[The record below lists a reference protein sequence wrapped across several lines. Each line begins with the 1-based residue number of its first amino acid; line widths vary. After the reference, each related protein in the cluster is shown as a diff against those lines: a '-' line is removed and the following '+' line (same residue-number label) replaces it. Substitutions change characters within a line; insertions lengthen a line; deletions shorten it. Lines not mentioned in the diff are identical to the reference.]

1 MTSVEDNPVSSVTA
15 LREWMFRVRIIL
27 AHAVVAIMLITAVAA
42 FLPTPRPL
50 LTMLSGASYAA
61 LTLAAIFLAVCAF
74 GRPHGPT
81 RLHLLHPP
89 VRGRW
94 LAANSPAT
102 KVPSHGVRMYG
113 QSHAIDLVA
122 WPEESQG
129 VADYPTT
136 TGMLPADQFPGQ
148 GLPVLAMVDGVV
160 VNASDWQRDHRSRT
174 SPLSHVYLAI
184 EQTVRM
190 MGGPHWVFGNHVTIR
205 ADDGTFAVVAHIR
218 RRSLRVQVGD
228 RVRAGEHIADCGN
241 SGNSTEP
248 HVHAQLMD
256 RQSLWSAHGLPMGFR
271 HAEFLPRDDETDLAE
286 TDTPVLP
293 ANGQL
298 MITADSS

>member
-1 MTSVEDNPVSSVTA
+1 MTSVDNSLVSSVTA
-15 LREWMFRVRIIL
+15 LREWMFRVRIVL
-27 AHAVVAIMLITAVAA
+27 AHAVVAVMLITAVAS

-74 GRPHGPT
+74 GRPHRPT

-94 LAANSPAT
+94 VAANSPAT
-102 KVPSHGVRMYG
+102 KIPSHGVRMYG

-122 WPEESQG
+122 WPKESQ
-129 VADYPTT
+129 VAAGYPTT
-136 TGMLPADQFPGQ
+136 TGVLPAVQFPSQ

-184 EQTVRM
+184 EQTVRTL
-190 MGGPHWVFGNHVTIR
+190 GGPHWIFGNHVTIR
-205 ADDGTFAVVAHIR
+205 ADDGTFAVVAHVR

-228 RVRAGEHIADCGN
+228 RVKAGAHIADCGN

-256 RQSLWSAHGLPMGFR
+256 RQSLWLAHGLPMGFR
-271 HAEFLPRDDETDLAE
+271 HAEFLATDEETDLIE
-286 TDTPVLP
+286 SDTHVLP

-298 MITADSS
+298 MITADSL

>member
-1 MTSVEDNPVSSVTA
+1 MY
-15 LREWMFRVRIIL
+15 RVRIIL
-27 AHAVVAIMLITAVAA
+27 AHAVIAIMLITAVAS
-42 FLPTPRPL
+42 FLPTPQSL
-50 LTMLSGASYAA
+50 LTALSAASYAA

-74 GRPHGPT
+74 GRPHRPT
-81 RLHLLHPP
+81 QLHLLHPP

-102 KVPSHGVRMYG
+102 KIPSHGVRMYG

-122 WPEESQG
+122 WPEESQ
-129 VADYPTT
+129 VAADYPTT

-148 GLPVLAMVDGVV
+148 GRPVLAMVDGVV
-160 VNASDWQRDHRSRT
+160 VNASDWQWDHRSRT
-174 SPLSHVYLAI
+174 SRLSHVYLAI
-184 EQTVRM
+184 EQTVRT
-190 MGGPHWVFGNHVTIR
+190 MGGPHWIFGNHVTIR

-228 RVRAGEHIADCGN
+228 RVKAGDLIADCGN

-256 RQSLWSAHGLPMGFR
+256 RQSLWLAHGLPMGFR
-271 HAEFLPRDDETDLAE
+271 HAEILPTDEDTDLVE
-286 TDTPVLP
+286 TDTHVIP